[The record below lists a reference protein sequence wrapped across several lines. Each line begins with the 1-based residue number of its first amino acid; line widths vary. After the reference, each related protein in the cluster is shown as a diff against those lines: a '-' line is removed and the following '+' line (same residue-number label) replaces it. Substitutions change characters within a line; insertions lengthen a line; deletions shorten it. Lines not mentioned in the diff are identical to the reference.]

1 MNIIFG
7 VVAVEEMGMG
17 NVMLIMGGAYWGP
30 GTEDGDGD
38 GDGDRKDT
46 GDIHV

>member
-17 NVMLIMGGAYWGP
+17 NVMLIMGGGGILGP
-30 GTEDGDGD
+30 WY
-38 GDGDRKDT
+38 
-46 GDIHV
+46 